1 VTPKIVSTGRG
12 HVVEQRHLGG
22 AHGSD
27 RKAIGKL
34 GGGFHQE
41 QF

>member
-1 VTPKIVSTGRG
+1 MLATGSG

-27 RKAIGKL
+27 RKPIGKL
-34 GGGFHQE
+34 GGVCHRSRF
-41 QF
+41 